1 MATFF
6 PTDVE
11 QRLRLRTMR
20 MMVQYSYL
28 VLYLPRG
35 TSRDT
40 ARQILTDHAE
50 YGHWELARMYLYADA
65 CSSWIAGFSRHLDR
79 SFFDLSSRIPPGL
92 RKQRPA
98 HGTA

>member
-40 ARQILTDHAE
+40 ARRILTEHAE
-50 YGHWELARMYLYADA
+50 YGRWELARVHLHAD
-65 CSSWIAGFSRHLDR
+65 GSRKVT
-79 SFFDLSSRIPPGL
+79 L
-92 RKQRPA
+92 RRPVIRPVL
-98 HGTA
+98 TFR

>member
-50 YGHWELARMYLYADA
+50 YGDWELARMSLYAD
-65 CSSWIAGFSRHLDR
+65 GSRKAT
-79 SFFDLSSRIPPGL
+79 L
-92 RKQRPA
+92 RRPVIRPVL
-98 HGTA
+98 TFR